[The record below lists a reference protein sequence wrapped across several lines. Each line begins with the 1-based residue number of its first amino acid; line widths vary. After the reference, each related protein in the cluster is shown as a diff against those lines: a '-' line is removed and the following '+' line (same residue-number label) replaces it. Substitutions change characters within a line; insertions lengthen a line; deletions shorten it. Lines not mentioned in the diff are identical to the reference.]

1 MELTKTVVLD
11 LDNYDDLKT
20 VEFMFDDIIETFKDI
35 IDNASLSYYGTEL
48 MFDEGDLKK
57 IVKKY
62 CKSYYKNKLEK
73 LTEIKEQKAEG
84 NDDLSIQ

>member
-11 LDNYDDLKT
+11 LDTYDDLKT